1 MYWGAVF
8 GSKFLTFSQSP
19 TNFLIACF
27 IAKIFKNVITKI
39 SNLILT
45 NFVRFDNF
53 FFSQFSHS
61 ILLQKYVTLGND
73 EESYAFDGSRKVRC
87 HNEKDG
93 KSDSY
98 GVYWAVGDV
107 IGCLLDADA
116 KKISFYRN
124 GKDL

>member
-1 MYWGAVF
+1 MGV
-8 GSKFLTFSQSP
+8 SL
-19 TNFLIACF
+19 
-27 IAKIFKNVITKI
+27 
-39 SNLILT
+39 SNLTAYYQI
-45 NFVRFDNF
+45 N
-53 FFSQFSHS
+53 FSHP
-61 ILLQKYVTLGND
+61 IFLLAQKYVTLGND

-87 HNEKDG
+87 YNEKDG

-98 GVYWAVGDV
+98 GDYWAVGDV